1 MRTRS
6 LSPRESPPSEPEAAA
21 RFLLRGSVRTGAS
34 AGPGAEEEV
43 VGVVRC
49 RGKRWV
55 GLGFGEFSGPGVGVG
70 GLLNLER
77 GVLCLVAGFLWSS
90 SGD

>member
-1 MRTRS
+1 MLR
-6 LSPRESPPSEPEAAA
+6 LVPE
-21 RFLLRGSVRTGAS
+21 RRKRLLVWYGVGEKVGSDWDLGIF
-34 AGPGAEEEV
+34 
-43 VGVVRC
+43 GV
-49 RGKRWV
+49 
-55 GLGFGEFSGPGVGVG
+55 GVGVG